1 MGLATLVSATVAAGV
16 DVVGVGVT
24 VLEGCMHMRRL
35 FDLNGIG

>member
-1 MGLATLVSATVAAGV
+1 MGLGLATLVVGAAVGVV

-24 VLEGCMHMRRL
+24 VLEGCMRRL